1 MDTERAKKIL
11 SDSGIAH
18 PAFAEK
24 LGIKAN
30 SFRMNLSMGRLSKKA
45 VAMLLEVEA
54 DLKEDLSEEDT
65 DFIISEAKK
74 KQSLGIEAAMVK
86 EGMIRQSLE
95 KPLERMGKV
104 YLLPRNPYLR
114 NVEFPDG
121 SHGRFKAQPGKFG
134 LGAVVKLV
142 KESGDMYRLV
152 GNYDRKDRLCG

>member
-1 MDTERAKKIL
+1 MNTERAKKIL
-11 SDSGIAH
+11 SDSGISH

-54 DLKEDLSEEDT
+54 DLKEDKED
-65 DFIISEAKK
+65 DGPSEA
-74 KQSLGIEAAMVK
+74 SIVK

-114 NVEFPDG
+114 NVEFSDG

-142 KESGDMYRLV
+142 KEDGDMYRLV

>member
-18 PAFAEK
+18 PVFAEK

-54 DLKEDLSEEDT
+54 DLKEKKEEEP
-65 DFIISEAKK
+65 SEA
-74 KQSLGIEAAMVK
+74 SIVK

-114 NVEFPDG
+114 NVEFSDG

-142 KESGDMYRLV
+142 KEDGDMYRLV
-152 GNYDRKDRLCG
+152 GRYDRKDRLV

>member
-54 DLKEDLSEEDT
+54 DLKEKKEEEP
-65 DFIISEAKK
+65 SEA
-74 KQSLGIEAAMVK
+74 SMVK

-114 NVEFPDG
+114 NVEFSDG

-134 LGAVVKLV
+134 LGAIVKLV
-142 KESGDMYRLV
+142 KEDGDMYRLV
-152 GNYDRKDRLCG
+152 GNYDRKDRLVQRNV

>member
-11 SDSGIAH
+11 SDSGISH

-45 VAMLLEVEA
+45 VAMLLELEA
-54 DLKEDLSEEDT
+54 DLKEDKED
-65 DFIISEAKK
+65 DGPSEA
-74 KQSLGIEAAMVK
+74 SIVK

-142 KESGDMYRLV
+142 KEQGDMYRLV
-152 GNYDRKDRLCG
+152 GNYDRKDRLV

>member
-1 MDTERAKKIL
+1 MDTKRAKKIL

-54 DLKEDLSEEDT
+54 DFKGDVDAEP
-65 DFIISEAKK
+65 SEA
-74 KQSLGIEAAMVK
+74 SIVK

-142 KESGDMYRLV
+142 KEDGDMYRLV
-152 GNYDRKDRLCG
+152 GNYDRKDRLVQRNV

>member
-45 VAMLLEVEA
+45 VAMLLDLEA
-54 DLKEDLSEEDT
+54 DLKEDKKEEP
-65 DFIISEAKK
+65 SEA
-74 KQSLGIEAAMVK
+74 SIVK
-86 EGMIRQSLE
+86 AGMIRQSLE

-114 NVEFPDG
+114 NVEFSDG
-121 SHGRFKAQPGKFG
+121 SHGKFKAQPGKFG

-152 GNYDRKDRLCG
+152 GRYDRKDRLV

>member
-45 VAMLLEVEA
+45 VAMLLDLEA
-54 DLKEDLSEEDT
+54 DLKEKKEEEP
-65 DFIISEAKK
+65 SEA
-74 KQSLGIEAAMVK
+74 SMVK

-114 NVEFPDG
+114 NVEFSDG

-142 KESGDMYRLV
+142 KEDGDMYRLV
-152 GNYDRKDRLCG
+152 GNYDRKDRLVQRNV

>member
-18 PAFAEK
+18 PVFAEK
-24 LGIKAN
+24 LGIKPN

-65 DFIISEAKK
+65 DEIIS
-74 KQSLGIEAAMVK
+74 EAAMVK
-86 EGMIRQSLE
+86 EGMIRQSLEKPLE

-114 NVEFPDG
+114 NVEFSDG

-142 KESGDMYRLV
+142 KEDGDMYRLV

>member
-1 MDTERAKKIL
+1 MNTERAKKIL
-11 SDSGIAH
+11 ADSGIEH

-45 VAMLLEVEA
+45 VAMLLDLES
-54 DLKEDLSEEDT
+54 DLKEDVDT
-65 DFIISEAKK
+65 EPSEA
-74 KQSLGIEAAMVK
+74 SMVK

-104 YLLPRNPYLR
+104 YLLPKNPYLR
-114 NVEFPDG
+114 NVEFKDG

-142 KESGDMYRLV
+142 KEDGDMYRLV
-152 GNYDRKDRLCG
+152 GRYDRKDRLV

>member
-24 LGIKAN
+24 LGIKPN

-45 VAMLLEVEA
+45 VAMLLDLEA
-54 DLKEDLSEEDT
+54 DLKEKKEEEP
-65 DFIISEAKK
+65 SEA
-74 KQSLGIEAAMVK
+74 SMVK

-114 NVEFPDG
+114 NVEFSDG

-152 GNYDRKDRLCG
+152 GNYDRKDRLVQRNV

>member
-1 MDTERAKKIL
+1 MNTERAKKIL

-54 DLKEDLSEEDT
+54 DLKEDKED
-65 DFIISEAKK
+65 DGPSEA
-74 KQSLGIEAAMVK
+74 SIVK

-114 NVEFPDG
+114 NVEFLDG

-142 KESGDMYRLV
+142 KEDGDMYRLV
-152 GNYDRKDRLCG
+152 GNYDRKDRLV

>member
-1 MDTERAKKIL
+1 MDTKRAKKIL
-11 SDSGIAH
+11 DDSGVEH
-18 PAFAEK
+18 SDFAQR

-54 DLKEDLSEEDT
+54 DLKGDVDAEP
-65 DFIISEAKK
+65 SEA
-74 KQSLGIEAAMVK
+74 SIVK

-142 KESGDMYRLV
+142 KEDGDMYRLV
-152 GNYDRKDRLCG
+152 GRYDRKDRLVGGNGV

>member
-11 SDSGIAH
+11 SDAGIE
-18 PAFAEK
+18 PVVFAEK

-54 DLKEDLSEEDT
+54 DTKEEKVESGP
-65 DFIISEAKK
+65 SEA
-74 KQSLGIEAAMVK
+74 SMVK
-86 EGMIRQSLE
+86 EGMIRQSFGE
-95 KPLERMGKV
+95 PVERMGKV

-114 NVEFPDG
+114 NVEFKDG

>member
-18 PAFAEK
+18 PVFAEK

-54 DLKEDLSEEDT
+54 DLKEDKED
-65 DFIISEAKK
+65 DGPSEA
-74 KQSLGIEAAMVK
+74 SIVK

-114 NVEFPDG
+114 NVEFSDG

-142 KESGDMYRLV
+142 KEDGDMYRLV